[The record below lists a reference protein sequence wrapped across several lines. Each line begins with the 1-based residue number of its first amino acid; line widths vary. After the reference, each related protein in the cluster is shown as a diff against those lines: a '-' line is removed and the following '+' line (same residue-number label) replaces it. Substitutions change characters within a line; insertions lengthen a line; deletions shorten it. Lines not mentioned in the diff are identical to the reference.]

1 MLRMQDSDIT
11 FKTFDEKKIINDLK
25 ASGKQE
31 AVLLIRRYKE
41 ALERQQ
47 KLTATAIKKLKEK

>member
-11 FKTFDEKKIINDLK
+11 VKTFDEKKIINDLK